1 MDAFITA
8 QLFQRFLPVLPKF
21 GVTTVKDLLRIGRP

>member
-8 QLFQRFLPVLPKF
+8 QLFQRFLRVLPGL
-21 GVTTVKDLLRIGRP
+21 GVRTVKELLRIGRP